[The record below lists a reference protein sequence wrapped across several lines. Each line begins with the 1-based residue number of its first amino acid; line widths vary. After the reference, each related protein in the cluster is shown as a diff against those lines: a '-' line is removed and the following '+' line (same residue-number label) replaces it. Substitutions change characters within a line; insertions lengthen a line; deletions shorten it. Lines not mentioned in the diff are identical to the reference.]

1 MTRETRR
8 RLLPVALLA
17 AAMAVATFPAPP
29 AVAGGSGGLRVEAS
43 TLWLLDA
50 DDTAVRVTIDFTL
63 TNLREDVVEG
73 DSVTSFFFETLRVGM
88 PPEAVEISASS
99 GDTNLSV
106 LPVVTEGEEGQSSLS
121 AIVNLPARLEYRE
134 TQTLTVAFEL
144 PGSPPRSDGRVRV
157 NPAYAAFDARA
168 WGDPGRS
175 SVEVRVADGYEVRTF
190 GAEVTPV
197 SLGGYTVFSAR
208 EIEEPASWFVF
219 VSARN
224 DDALDVSVAAVDDL
238 AVRILSWPGD
248 AEWATQVRDLA
259 ETGLPFL
266 RDLVGLDY
274 APVEGVDIYQA
285 RDPSLLGFAGWYIA
299 DQDRIEMGEVVDAH
313 VILHELTHLWFNQR
327 LFSSRWINE
336 GMAEVFAAHAT
347 EALGRE
353 VDADHGSPTQPV
365 LGDPSRVALNEW
377 LFPEVAP
384 SEDRSTRNRE
394 LFGYNASF
402 WVVAG
407 IAADVGIDGL
417 QRVIRAASEGLA
429 AYRVPD
435 RDPEAADEPRVEWR
449 RFLDLL
455 EEHAG
460 ATSIRDLFRDY
471 VVTAEERAL
480 LDERDRARAAYEP
493 LRSGHMAPPWAV
505 RRLLDAWDF
514 TEARKAI
521 AAATDILAIADDI
534 VATLSGTGLELP
546 RSLVTTYESATT
558 LADLDAAALIAGRH
572 LEAALVLA
580 TAQKAFDTPRD
591 PLVRLGL
598 FGSDA
603 AGRLDSARTAF
614 AAEDPPTTI
623 REAEAVLELFAGAR
637 DAGRLRAFW
646 AGGVALFA
654 LGIVV
659 TWVVVRWRRRR
670 RARDSG

>member
-1 MTRETRR
+1 MTREIRR
-8 RLLPVALLA
+8 RLLLLA
-17 AAMAVATFPAPP
+17 ALVAVTVAVVPFPGPP
-29 AVAGGSGGLRVEAS
+29 ALAGGGLRVEAS
-43 TLWLLDA
+43 TLWVLDA
-50 DDTAVRVTIDFTL
+50 DETSVRVTIDFTL
-63 TNLREDVVEG
+63 TNLQEDVVE
-73 DSVTSFFFETLRVGM
+73 DDAVTSFFFETLRVGM
-88 PPEAVEISASS
+88 PPEAAEISASS
-99 GDTNLSV
+99 GETTLSV
-106 LPVVTEGEEGQSSLS
+106 LPAVTEDEEGQSSLS
-121 AIVNLPARLEYRE
+121 AVVTLPARLDYGE

-175 SVEVRVADGYEVRTF
+175 SVEVRVADGYEVRTL
-190 GAEVTPV
+190 GADVTPV

-208 EIEEPASWFVF
+208 EIEDPTSWFVS

-224 DDALDVSVAAVDDL
+224 DDALDVSLAAVDDL

-259 ETGLPFL
+259 ESGLPFL

-274 APVEGVDIYQA
+274 EPVEGVDIYEA

-299 DQDRIEMGEVVDAH
+299 DQDRIEMGEVIDAH

-347 EALGRE
+347 EVLGLE
-353 VDADHGSPTQPV
+353 VDADHGPPTPPV

-377 LFPEVAP
+377 LFPELAP
-384 SEDRSTRNRE
+384 SEDQLTRNRE

-417 QRVIRAASEGLA
+417 QRVIDATNKGLT
-429 AYRVPD
+429 AYQVPG
-435 RDPEAADEPRVEWR
+435 REPEAADEPGGDWR

-455 EEHAG
+455 EEQAG
-460 ATSIRDLFRDY
+460 ATNIRDLFRDH
-471 VVTAEERAL
+471 VVAAGERPL
-480 LDERDRARAAYEP
+480 LAERDLARAAYES
-493 LRSGHMAPPWAV
+493 LRSAEMAPPWVV

-514 TEARKAI
+514 TEAHKAI
-521 AAATDILAIADDI
+521 AAATDILTIADDI
-534 VATLSGTGLELP
+534 VATLSGTGLDLP
-546 RSLVTTYESATT
+546 RSLVTSYESAAT
-558 LADLDAAALIAGRH
+558 LADLDAAALIADRH

-580 TAQKAFDTPRD
+580 AAQDAFDAPRD

-603 AGRLDSARTAF
+603 AGHLDAARTAF
-614 AAEDPPTTI
+614 AAEDPPTAI

-646 AGGVALFA
+646 AGGVALFG
-654 LGIVV
+654 LGIAV

-670 RARDSG
+670 RARRA

>member
-8 RLLPVALLA
+8 RLLLPVALVAVTLA
-17 AAMAVATFPAPP
+17 AVAFPAPP
-29 AVAGGSGGLRVEAS
+29 AAAGGGLRVEAS
-43 TLWLLDA
+43 TLWVLDA
-50 DDTAVRVTIDFTL
+50 GDTAVRVTIDFTL
-63 TNLREDVVEG
+63 TNLQEDVVE
-73 DSVTSFFFETLRVGM
+73 DDAVTSFFFETLRVGM

-99 GDTNLSV
+99 GDTVLSV
-106 LPVVTEGEEGQSSLS
+106 LPAVTEDEEGQSSLS
-121 AIVNLPARLEYRE
+121 AVVNLPARLEYGE
-134 TQTLTVAFEL
+134 THTLTVAFEL
-144 PGSPPRSDGRVRV
+144 PGSPPRSEGRVRV

-175 SVEVRVADGYEVRTF
+175 SVEVRVADGYEVQTF
-190 GAEVTPV
+190 GADVTPV

-208 EIEEPASWFVF
+208 AIEDPTSWFVF

-224 DDALDVSVAAVDDL
+224 DDALDVSVAAVDGL
-238 AVRILSWPGD
+238 AVRVLSWPGD

-347 EALGRE
+347 EVLDLEA
-353 VDADHGSPTQPV
+353 DADHGSPTQPV

-377 LFPEVAP
+377 LFPELAP
-384 SEDRSTRNRE
+384 SEDQFTRNRE

-407 IAADVGIDGL
+407 IAADVGIEGL
-417 QRVIRAASEGLA
+417 QRVIDATSERVT
-429 AYRVPD
+429 AYQVPD
-435 RDPEAADEPRVEWR
+435 REPEAADEPRVDWR

-460 ATSIRDLFRDY
+460 ATNIRDLFRDY
-471 VVTAEERAL
+471 VVTVEERPL
-480 LDERDRARAAYEP
+480 LDERDRTRAAYEP

-521 AAATDILAIADDI
+521 AAATDILAIAGDI
-534 VATLSGTGLELP
+534 VATLSGTGLDLP
-546 RSLVTTYESATT
+546 RSLVTSYESAAT
-558 LADLDAAALIAGRH
+558 LADLDAAALIADRH

-580 TAQKAFDTPRD
+580 AAQEAFDAPRD

-603 AGRLDSARTAF
+603 AGYLDAARAAF
-614 AAEDPPTTI
+614 AAEDPPTAI
-623 REAEAVLELFAGAR
+623 REAEVVLELFAGAR

-646 AGGVALFA
+646 AGGVALFG
-654 LGIVV
+654 LGIAI

-670 RARDSG
+670 RATRAG

>member
-1 MTRETRR
+1 VTREARR
-8 RLLPVALLA
+8 RLFLPAALVATTMAVVAL
-17 AAMAVATFPAPP
+17 PAPP
-29 AVAGGSGGLRVEAS
+29 AAAGGGLRVEAS
-43 TLWLLDA
+43 TLWVLDA
-50 DDTAVRVTIDFTL
+50 DDTGVRVTIDFTL
-63 TNLREDVVEG
+63 TNLEGDVVED

-88 PPEAVEISASS
+88 PPEAVEISATS
-99 GDTNLSV
+99 GDTILTV
-106 LPVVTEGEEGQSSLS
+106 LPAVTEDEEGQSSLS
-121 AIVNLPARLEYRE
+121 AVVNLPARLEYGE

-175 SVEVRVADGYEVRTF
+175 SVEVRVADGYAVRTF
-190 GAEVTPV
+190 GADVTPV

-208 EIEEPASWFVF
+208 EIEDPASWFVF

-238 AVRILSWPGD
+238 TVRILSWPGD
-248 AEWATQVRDLA
+248 AEWATEVRDLA
-259 ETGLPFL
+259 ETGLPYL

-274 APVEGVDIYQA
+274 TPVERVDIYQA

-347 EALGRE
+347 EVLGVE
-353 VDADHGSPTQPV
+353 ADADHGSPQQPV

-377 LFPEVAP
+377 LFPELAP
-384 SEDRSTRNRE
+384 SEDRITRNRE

-407 IAADVGIDGL
+407 IAAEVGIDGL
-417 QRVIRAASEGLA
+417 QRVIRAAKEGVT
-429 AYRVPD
+429 AYQVPD
-435 RDPEAADEPRVEWR
+435 RDLEAADEQRVDWR
-449 RFLDLL
+449 RFLDLI

-460 ATSIRDLFRDY
+460 ATNIRDLFRDH

-480 LDERDRARAAYEP
+480 LDERDRTRAAYEP
-493 LRSGHMAPPWAV
+493 LRSGLMVPPWAV

-514 TEARKAI
+514 SEARKAI
-521 AAATDILAIADDI
+521 AAATDILTVADDI
-534 VATLSGTGLELP
+534 VATLSGTGLALP
-546 RSLVTTYESATT
+546 RSLVTSYESATS
-558 LADLDAAALIAGRH
+558 LADLDAAALIADRH
-572 LEAALVLA
+572 LGAAIILGA
-580 TAQKAFDTPRD
+580 AQEAFDAPRD

-603 AGRLDSARTAF
+603 AARLDSARTAF
-614 AAEDPPTTI
+614 AAEDPPTAI
-623 REAEAVLELFAGAR
+623 REAEAVLELVAGAR

-646 AGGVALFA
+646 AGGITLFA

-670 RARDSG
+670 RARRAG